1 MLWARRLWVV
11 LAVLSISSSFSFSS
25 SKPRRRLGR
34 ATTKTSA
41 SVEDLVATC
50 VEAPPPNGRSID
62 EFLDLL
68 DPVAVD
74 DGLKRVVL
82 SLFSACSQIAVEVSQ
97 ASCDSTSCYYPTP
110 EGEEVAIDLVA
121 EQTLMAALRASGCV
135 EVAATSEQPIEEP
148 LGGKG
153 YSVAAAPLSGDSII
167 DSNFAVG
174 TSVGIWPGGTALA
187 DRYKGGVTGR
197 DLCGSLMAVYSSR
210 TTISLALDGVRDVH
224 EFRLV
229 PESSGSGGSGGG
241 LAWSHSTTF
250 SRIDADARL
259 VAPRNAR
266 AASAHPGYR
275 RLLGEW
281 LERGAALRYSGGF
294 VPDTNQI
301 VAKGTGCWACT
312 PKLVSALFCALP
324 AAFIIEKAGGAS
336 STGDGRSVLDHR
348 VFTPSEKLQLALGS
362 ANDVKLF
369 DEYVGPIVDEKEEGW
384 ENGS

>member
-1 MLWARRLWVV
+1 PACPAIGGQQMMDRKASRESVRFRGSMRMIMPRILSTLYTVKILPTTTRDLETLHHKHGGIFDLVPSSPLLHQERDHPMLWARRLWVV

-210 TTISLALDGVRDVH
+210 TTIS
-224 EFRLV
+224 
-229 PESSGSGGSGGG
+229 
-241 LAWSHSTTF
+241 
-250 SRIDADARL
+250 
-259 VAPRNAR
+259 
-266 AASAHPGYR
+266 
-275 RLLGEW
+275 
-281 LERGAALRYSGGF
+281 
-294 VPDTNQI
+294 
-301 VAKGTGCWACT
+301 
-312 PKLVSALFCALP
+312 
-324 AAFIIEKAGGAS
+324 
-336 STGDGRSVLDHR
+336 
-348 VFTPSEKLQLALGS
+348 
-362 ANDVKLF
+362 
-369 DEYVGPIVDEKEEGW
+369 
-384 ENGS
+384 